1 MSDLERKE
9 GRMVFKGRT
18 EAIYKVIVIG
28 DPAVGKVDLLTK
40 FATYKFEEKYL
51 STIGVQI
58 LKKTIELKEENA
70 TVNLMFWNIAGRPQ
84 FYMLHRPYFNGAD
97 GMLLVF
103 DITRSSTFSNVNNWY
118 SAAVKYGLS
127 GIPRI
132 LVGNKADLAEDR
144 KIILPMAEHL
154 SDKLNAP
161 YFETSALN
169 GENIKAVF
177 QKIAELIYSSKED
190 YR

>member
-1 MSDLERKE
+1 
-9 GRMVFKGRT
+9 
-18 EAIYKVIVIG
+18 IYKVIVIG
-28 DPAVGKVDLLTK
+28 DPAVGKTSLLTK
-40 FATYKFEEKYL
+40 FATEKFEETYL
-51 STIGVQI
+51 STVGVQI
-58 LKKTIELKEENA
+58 LKVTIELKEHDA
-70 TVNLMFWNIAGRPQ
+70 TVNLMIWNIAGQPQ

-132 LVGNKADLAEDR
+132 LIGNKIDLAEER

-154 SDKLNAP
+154 SEKFNAP
-161 YFETSALN
+161 YFETSILN
-169 GENIKAVF
+169 GENVKAVF
-177 QKIAELIYSSKED
+177 QKISELIFNSKAN
-190 YR
+190 YQ